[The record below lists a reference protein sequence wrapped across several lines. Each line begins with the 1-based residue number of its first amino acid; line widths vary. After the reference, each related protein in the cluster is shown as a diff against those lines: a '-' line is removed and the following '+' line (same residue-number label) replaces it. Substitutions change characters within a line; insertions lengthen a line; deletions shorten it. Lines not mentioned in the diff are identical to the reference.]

1 MSDAQIARRSVLSR
15 SWRTLAAGPKA
26 YVRPWGRALDLPS
39 IERSWG
45 LMRDVQRQAFKPDRS
60 PGSSLRLIEKN
71 GRLDVEA
78 TRAWMEAYAR
88 QQFDAGRTTQ
98 DVLQCWEAAT
108 PAAVMGWAV
117 HELRANKS
125 GVHLKIAKAAACA
138 IAAFLSAWLVE
149 RPDMAVMS
157 SLVLMLFCVVFG
169 IASIRAVR
177 NQAYLE
183 SLVAGRGREPDPSAA
198 IVVTP
203 GSPKLM
209 PGASAPGSRAV

>member
-1 MSDAQIARRSVLSR
+1 MSDTETPRRSALSR
-15 SWRTLAAGPKA
+15 SWRAVSAGPRA
-26 YVRPWGRALDLPS
+26 YLRPWGQALDLPS
-39 IERSWG
+39 IEHSWG

-60 PGSSLRLIEKN
+60 PRSSLRLIEKE

-88 QQFDAGRTTQ
+88 QQCDASRTTQ
-98 DVLQCWEAAT
+98 DVVQCWETAT

-117 HELRANKS
+117 HEIRANRL
-125 GVHLKIAKAAACA
+125 GVNLKTAKAAACA

-157 SLVLMLFCVVFG
+157 SVVLMLFCVVFG
-169 IASIRAVR
+169 IASVRAVR

-183 SLVAGRGREPDPSAA
+183 SLVAGRG
-198 IVVTP
+198 
-203 GSPKLM
+203 L
-209 PGASAPGSRAV
+209 